1 MRLQKRLVYE
11 FLWDLLTSSTEP
23 ILARMEEIRAALT
36 QKNPEPTEKQRPLEK
51 GTEPDP
57 PSNRRDL

>member
-36 QKNPEPTEKQRPLEK
+36 RKNPEPSNKQRPLEK
-51 GTEPDP
+51 DTEPDP
-57 PSNRRDL
+57 RSHRLDL